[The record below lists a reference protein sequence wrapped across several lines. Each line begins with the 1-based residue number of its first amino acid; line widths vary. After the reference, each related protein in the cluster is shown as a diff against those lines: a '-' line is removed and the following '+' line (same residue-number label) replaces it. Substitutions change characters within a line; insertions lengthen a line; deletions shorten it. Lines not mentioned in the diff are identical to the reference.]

1 MTTHSHGKGE
11 MTAVPL
17 DSSLLSKF
25 GALARLAMGLVFL
38 TAGAAKSWDPV
49 IFYWE
54 VVSYLDMLSVNRQAW
69 HNIASGAIYLAPI
82 EVAVGLALLL
92 NWRSRFTCPVA
103 VVMMSLFLGLTFYA
117 WRSGANVDCGCFGA
131 LAERSPGQAAAEDA
145 VMLGL
150 LLIGWWRGNL
160 KWPRPGLARAP
171 VFAGA
176 GVLVAL
182 AVTGLR
188 FYPQGDRLAGSDLK
202 PGMALQGLELKGVDV
217 DLGSGSYLIEL
228 FNPKCPRCKKAVPKL
243 NRWAESTRLPL
254 LIGLNE
260 YAQDSPEL
268 KEFIAQMRPRFDI
281 ATISSSDWMRL
292 TAGHGWPRLAWIEDG
307 VVMHV
312 WEYDRMPT
320 DRQLKKRLAAGTPGS

>member
-1 MTTHSHGKGE
+1 MTTHLQGRGE
-11 MTAVPL
+11 MTTVLLEA
-17 DSSLLSKF
+17 SLLSKLA
-25 GALARLAMGLVFL
+25 GLARLAMGLVFL

-54 VVSYLDMLSVNRQAW
+54 VVSYLDMLAVDRQAW
-69 HNIASGAIYLAPI
+69 HNLGSAAIYLAPV
-82 EVAVGLALLL
+82 EAAVGLALLF
-92 NWRSRFTCPVA
+92 NWKPRFVYPVA
-103 VVMMSLFLGLTFYA
+103 VGMMALFLGLTFYA
-117 WRSGANVDCGCFGA
+117 WRTGANVDCGCFGA
-131 LAERSPGQAAAEDA
+131 LAERSPGQAAAEDT

-150 LLIGWWRGNL
+150 LLLGWWRGNL
-160 KWPRPGLARAP
+160 RWPRPGLARAP
-171 VFAGA
+171 VIA
-176 GVLVAL
+176 GVGTLVAL

-188 FYPQGDRLAGSDLK
+188 FYPQADRLAGSDLK

-228 FNPKCPRCKKAVPKL
+228 FNPKCSRCKKAVPKL
-243 NRWAESTRLPL
+243 NRWAASGRFPR

-260 YAQDSPEL
+260 YARDSPEL
-268 KEFIAQMRPRFDI
+268 KEFVGQMRPRFDI

-320 DRQLKKRLAAGTPGS
+320 DRQLEKRLAAGS

>member
-1 MTTHSHGKGE
+1 
-11 MTAVPL
+11 MTAVSL
-17 DSSLLSKF
+17 EASLLPKF
-25 GALARLAMGLVFL
+25 AALARLAMGLVFL

-54 VVSYLDMLSVNRQAW
+54 IVSYLDMLTVNRQAW
-69 HNIASGAIYLAPI
+69 HNIASGGIYLAPI

-92 NWRSRFTCPVA
+92 NWRPRFSYPVA

-117 WRSGANVDCGCFGA
+117 WRSEANVDCGCFGA
-131 LAERSPGQAAAEDA
+131 LAERSPGQAAAEDT

-171 VFAGA
+171 GLAGA

-188 FYPQGDRLAGSDLK
+188 FYPQADRLAGSDLK

-307 VVMHV
+307 VIMHV

-320 DRQLKKRLAAGTPGS
+320 DRQLEKRLARARPVPE

>member
-1 MTTHSHGKGE
+1 MATHTQGRGE
-11 MTAVPL
+11 MTTVPL
-17 DSSLLSKF
+17 EAALLSKLA
-25 GALARLAMGLVFL
+25 ALARLAMGLVFL

-54 VVSYLDMLSVNRQAW
+54 VVSYLDMLAVDRQAW
-69 HNIASGAIYLAPI
+69 YSLGSAAIYLAPV
-82 EVAVGLALLL
+82 EAAVGLALLL
-92 NWRSRFTCPVA
+92 NWKPRFVYPVA
-103 VVMMSLFLGLTFYA
+103 VVMMALFLGLTFYA
-117 WRSGANVDCGCFGA
+117 WRTGANVDCGCFGA
-131 LAERSPGQAAAEDA
+131 LAERSPGQAAAEDT

-150 LLIGWWRGNL
+150 LLLGWWRGSL
-160 KWPRPGLARAP
+160 RWPRPGLARAP
-171 VFAGA
+171 VIA
-176 GVLVAL
+176 GVGTLVVL

-188 FYPQGDRLAGSDLK
+188 FYPQADRLAGSDLK

-217 DLGSGSYLIEL
+217 DLGSGTYLIEL
-228 FNPKCPRCKKAVPKL
+228 FNPKCSRCKKAVPKL
-243 NRWAESTRLPL
+243 NRWAASGRFPR

-268 KEFIAQMRPRFDI
+268 KEFVGQMKPRFDI

-307 VVMHV
+307 VVVHV

-320 DRQLKKRLAAGTPGS
+320 DRQLEKRLAAGS